1 METTTTM
8 QGTTTVEYR
17 LNTEVEL
24 KSENN
29 LADYYFLTYEVKVL
43 GKWTLYDGIGAYD
56 FNDDLD
62 QVTKTL
68 ADKAKERWGVIYG

>member
-62 QVTKTL
+62 QVTQTL